1 MPGGS
6 TTRRLFFALWPD
18 DATREALAHA
28 TRKAV
33 RASGG
38 RPVPASNLHAT
49 LLFIG
54 SVAAERVAELE
65 QAAEGVPL
73 PSFTLVINRMEHWP
87 KPAVLCATAPLVPA
101 EARTLAATLQRSV
114 AHAGFAPDVKPF
126 RAHVTVARK
135 VVKPHALGPIHPV
148 HWPIKGFA
156 LVESETLAEG
166 SRYTVVRHWP
176 YWIDELG

>member
-1 MPGGS
+1 MS
-6 TTRRLFFALWPD
+6 TEPATKRLFFALWPD
-18 DATREALAHA
+18 DATREQLAHA

-38 RPVPASNLHAT
+38 RPIAAANLHAT

-54 SVAAERVAELE
+54 SVSEERIADLEAAAGGVAVTPFALAFD
-65 QAAEGVPL
+65 QV
-73 PSFTLVINRMEHWP
+73 EHWH
-87 KPAVLCATAPLVPA
+87 KAGVLCAAASQTPDAA
-101 EARTLAATLQRSV
+101 NELAAALSRNV
-114 AHAGFAPDVKPF
+114 ARAGFTPDFKPF

-156 LVESETLAEG
+156 LVESRTLPEG
-166 SRYTVVRHWP
+166 SRYTVVRRW
-176 YWIDELG
+176 

>member
-1 MPGGS
+1 MPEGP

-18 DATREALAHA
+18 EATRDALAHA
-28 TRKAV
+28 THKAV
-33 RASGG
+33 RTSGG

-65 QAAEGVPL
+65 QAASGVPL
-73 PSFTLVINRMEHWP
+73 PSFTLVFNQMEHWP
-87 KPAVLCATAPLVPA
+87 KPAVLCATAPLVPE
-101 EARTLAATLQRSV
+101 EARALAAALQRNV

-135 VVKPHALGPIHPV
+135 VVRPHALGPMHPV
-148 HWPIKGFA
+148 HWPIGGFA
-156 LVESETLAEG
+156 LVESRTLAEG
-166 SRYTVVRHWP
+166 SRYTVVRSW
-176 YWIDELG
+176 